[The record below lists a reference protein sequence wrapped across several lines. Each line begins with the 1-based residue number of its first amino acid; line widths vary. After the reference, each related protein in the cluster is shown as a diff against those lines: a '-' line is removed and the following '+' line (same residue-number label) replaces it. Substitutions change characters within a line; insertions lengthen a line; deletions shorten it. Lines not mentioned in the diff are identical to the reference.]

1 MFTSL
6 PGMTITFRTVLPVV
20 YCLTFSS
27 ARARASMSSLEMSLA
42 TVSFALSLPFTWMTT
57 VTSDSMRNSSLNDGH
72 ARSLRILPAE
82 HFADGQASPRCWWI
96 SSVMCGANGL
106 RHFRKSRR
114 RMAGIL
120 SALVK
125 ALVQI
130 IICEIAVLKLIFSM
144 SSLTF
149 LMVSWV
155 TLRSDLSVG
164 SSLVI
169 LSEMTQTPSSSWV
182 MATRQTLARK
192 RDTPSTPFIC
202 HGLTWVSGPMN
213 IS

>member
-1 MFTSL
+1 
-6 PGMTITFRTVLPVV
+6 MTLRMVFPSV

-27 ARARASMSSLEMSLA
+27 ARASASMSSLEMSLA
-42 TVSFALSLPFTWMTT
+42 TVSFALSLPLTWMTT
-57 VTSDSMRNSSLNDGH
+57 VTSDSMRNSSLNDGQP
-72 ARSLRILPAE
+72 RSLRILPVE
-82 HFADGQASPRCWWI
+82 HFAVGQASARCWWI

-106 RHFRKSRR
+106 RHFRKSRSR
-114 RMAGIL
+114 TAGIL

-130 IICEIAVLKLIFSM
+130 IICEMAVLKLIFSM
-144 SSLTF
+144 SSVTF

-155 TLRSDLSVG
+155 TFRSDLSVG
-164 SSLVI
+164 SSLVTF
-169 LSEMTQTPSSSWV
+169 SEMLQVPSSAWV
-182 MATRQTLARK
+182 MADLQTLARK